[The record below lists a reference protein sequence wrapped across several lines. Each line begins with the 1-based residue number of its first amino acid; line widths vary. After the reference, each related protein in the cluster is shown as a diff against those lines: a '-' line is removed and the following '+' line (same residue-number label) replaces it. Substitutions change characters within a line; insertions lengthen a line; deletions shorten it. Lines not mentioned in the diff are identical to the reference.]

1 MSTSLLYH
9 GFGVR
14 GYDYVKSKYES
25 GEVTFTLGPKAFEL
39 QCSRAR
45 SSNVLMLKRFA
56 NNLAAHKNGLLAY
69 YDYPISTGPLGGY
82 QQQNQNYAKASLRLQ
97 GYVIF

>member
-25 GEVTFTLGPKAFEL
+25 GAVTFTLEPKALEL
-39 QCSRAR
+39 NQP
-45 SSNVLMLKRFA
+45 
-56 NNLAAHKNGLLAY
+56 LATACYMKEGHL
-69 YDYPISTGPLGGY
+69 
-82 QQQNQNYAKASLRLQ
+82 
-97 GYVIF
+97 